1 MQEEEMQVVTL
12 RKALSARLMDV
23 EMDASLTS
31 DVVCVRIGVV

>member
-1 MQEEEMQVVTL
+1 MNP
-12 RKALSARLMDV
+12 RLSSQSGYKLAGV